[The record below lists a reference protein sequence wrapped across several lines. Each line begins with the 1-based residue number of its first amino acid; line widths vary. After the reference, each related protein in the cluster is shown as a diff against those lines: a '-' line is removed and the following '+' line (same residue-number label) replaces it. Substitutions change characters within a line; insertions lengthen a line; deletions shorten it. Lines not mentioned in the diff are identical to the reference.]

1 MVIDGAQ
8 MFVRYAYPPNSRG
21 SCGPPDSDALLH
33 YGQSGVTD
41 QGLRELA
48 KGFAGAFPYLELIAG
63 AHGIPDPLDARVVE
77 AYWVGN
83 SLLDTV
89 GISTM
94 GNSMEDRFRARTGRQ
109 FPHLV
114 EGVLAGGVPHHSFHV
129 FEIYPWLGLLRDD
142 RRYATALNVLD
153 RCRIRWGKVLAVEEE
168 FEPRY
173 LKERA
178 VRISIFLNVFDV
190 HINRIPC
197 EGLIEDVQYQ
207 PGLFLVASKP
217 QATLKNEQNALMIKT
232 VEGAKVLCVQ
242 VAGLIARR
250 IVWWVNPKDRA
261 VRGERYGL
269 IRFGSR
275 MDTYLPAGT
284 AIKIAV
290 GDRVKGGETIL
301 GVLP

>member
-1 MVIDGAQ
+1 LPAADSKDVADRAIGVPFAKEG
-8 MFVRYAYPPNSRG
+8 FPFIGVAAG
-21 SCGPPDSDALLH
+21 S
-33 YGQSGVTD
+33 T
-41 QGLRELA
+41 
-48 KGFAGAFPYLELIAG
+48 LIAG
-63 AHGIPDPLDARVVE
+63 
-77 AYWVGN
+77 
-83 SLLDTV
+83 
-89 GISTM
+89 
-94 GNSMEDRFRARTGRQ
+94 
-109 FPHLV
+109 
-114 EGVLAGGVPHHSFHV
+114 
-129 FEIYPWLGLLRDD
+129 WLGWVPVAVAAAVL
-142 RRYATALNVLD
+142 TAFVSWFFRNPARLIPQGPGLVVSPGD
-153 RCRIRWGKVLAVEEE
+153 GKVLAVEEE

-275 MDTYLPAGT
+275 MDTYLPLDT
-284 AIKIAV
+284 AIKVAV
-290 GDRVKGGETIL
+290 GDRVKGGESIL

>member
-1 MVIDGAQ
+1 
-8 MFVRYAYPPNSRG
+8 
-21 SCGPPDSDALLH
+21 
-33 YGQSGVTD
+33 VT
-41 QGLRELA
+41 
-48 KGFAGAFPYLELIAG
+48 AGITLI
-63 AHGIPDPLDARVVE
+63 
-77 AYWVGN
+77 
-83 SLLDTV
+83 
-89 GISTM
+89 
-94 GNSMEDRFRARTGRQ
+94 TG
-109 FPHLV
+109 
-114 EGVLAGGVPHHSFHV
+114 
-129 FEIYPWLGLLRDD
+129 WLGWVPVAIAAAILTVFVSWFFRNPPRVIPQGPGLVVSPGD
-142 RRYATALNVLD
+142 
-153 RCRIRWGKVLAVEEE
+153 GKVLAVEQE

-197 EGLIEDVQYQ
+197 EGIIEDVQYQ

-217 QATLKNEQNALMIKT
+217 QATLKNEQNAVMIETAKGT
-232 VEGAKVLCVQ
+232 KVLCVQ

-275 MDTYLPAGT
+275 MDTYLPLDT
-284 AIKIAV
+284 AIKVAV
-290 GDRVKGGETIL
+290 GDRVKGGESIL

>member
-1 MVIDGAQ
+1 MTDRA
-8 MFVRYAYPPNSRG
+8 A
-21 SCGPPDSDALLH
+21 
-33 YGQSGVTD
+33 GVPF
-41 QGLRELA
+41 A
-48 KGFAGAFPYLELIAG
+48 KEGFPFIGVAAGITLIAG
-63 AHGIPDPLDARVVE
+63 
-77 AYWVGN
+77 
-83 SLLDTV
+83 
-89 GISTM
+89 
-94 GNSMEDRFRARTGRQ
+94 
-109 FPHLV
+109 
-114 EGVLAGGVPHHSFHV
+114 
-129 FEIYPWLGLLRDD
+129 WLGW
-142 RRYATALNVLD
+142 VLVAVAAAVLTLFVSWFFRNPPREIPQGPGLIVSPGD
-153 RCRIRWGKVLAVEEE
+153 GKVLAVEEE

-173 LKERA
+173 LKDRA

-197 EGLIEDVQYQ
+197 EGIIEDVQYQ

-217 QATLKNEQNALMIKT
+217 HATVKNEQNAVMIKT

-250 IVWWVNPKDRA
+250 IVWWVHPKDPA

-275 MDTYLPAGT
+275 MDTYVPVGT

-301 GVLP
+301 GVLR